1 VDLQTTILALLR
13 GLHLAALLSLFG
25 TLISLA
31 LVAPVGL
38 RDVGAAAAPVRRRLI
53 SLARWSGGLALLI
66 GACWIVS
73 QASVIAGATTI
84 GGTLHTLVLVARDT
98 QFGNLVLI
106 RFALLLLA
114 LPLLGGRGWRMA
126 VALLLTGAALAIEGG
141 FGHAGAG
148 ATAGVNRDTLLAL
161 EALHLLAAG
170 AWVGGLLPLFLL
182 VGSLPPPMAADVCE
196 SFTPVG
202 LSAVL
207 TIASTALA
215 LAWQLIGSLAGLFH
229 TDYGLIALAK
239 LGLFLLLLILAC
251 VNRFALTERIRD
263 PARPLTRRW
272 LRMSVATEAML
283 GMLVIIVAAFL
294 ASAAPATH

>member
-1 VDLQTTILALLR
+1 
-13 GLHLAALLSLFG
+13 
-25 TLISLA
+25 
-31 LVAPVGL
+31 
-38 RDVGAAAAPVRRRLI
+38 VGAAAAPVRRRLI

-84 GGTLHTLVLVARDT
+84 GGTLHALMLVASDT

-141 FGHAGAG
+141 FGHAG